1 MSRFDK
7 RLREAMKRYAPDEP
21 ETAEIP
27 SQLSERVDGLLKNAP
42 SGKIDRILLTDQTG
56 KEKPKMKRAR
66 IVLIAAA
73 LVVALTLA
81 AVAAPM
87 LVNYLNVRLLTE
99 TTGQK
104 TTVPDGWI
112 GIYNAAE
119 LDAVRY
125 GLTGKYILMA
135 DIDLSGWDN
144 WTPIG
149 SREEPF
155 KGAFDGNGF
164 VVRNMSV
171 VRGVKAGFTDG
182 DYGPTAPYQYY
193 LGLFGYV
200 VCDPEPQTE
209 NAVWEDYPE
218 YGGWELNGY
227 IRNLGIENARITGV
241 YDENCYGDQLYA
253 GAVAARGE
261 YILGCY
267 VKNTVIDITV
277 ARDMKADYGV
287 SNLNIG
293 GIAGEAYLIDSCHT
307 DAAITVRAEGDV
319 GISCIAGIAGVAS
332 ACVTSYFDGTIECG
346 GLPDDRAV
354 CFRENF
360 PPKLLT
366 KEVLGELIDRLNSD
380 GGEHWYYIGE
390 DGSHVEGED
399 LYDERLGKTIL
410 TMDAAKLDAFYAP
423 RNPALSET
431 LELVTSEPEGDYVWF
446 FDPYAYPR
454 EYKFIAGL
462 IAKAFDADP
471 VTGERDSFVEYCRG
485 HGLKYGVYYTYDLRY
500 SPETSYEGFNFD
512 TIWQM
517 GENGRPVLRIFGNV
531 EVPWK
536 EQVMTGL
543 TGKFTVTNASGDG
556 LGSVE
561 DPARFGGG
569 WVFTLIRG
577 GWGNLSAGNVPVL
590 IDPETGKMQRF
601 CTDRSCLHTNAS
613 GCACV
618 YFSGLSSSGD
628 GIFYGSRFVEQGEH
642 MVIAEA
648 VPAKGEVREVY
659 RGENKGNEYH
669 FVMVDAVTENAV
681 FIRETYYAE
690 ASGGQAQCYRYL
702 RYDRSTGEI
711 TLMAEG
717 PFDGVE
723 WLCPPTTEGEPS
735 VTIYRG
741 IGGELWAHTLSD
753 YGCLESKVLY
763 SAPDGMHWNGDYY
776 TDKAT
781 GDLYVCIRSESTD
794 PLRFEGYIC
803 RISPSGACERLAL
816 PTDRVYGFC
825 LTDRYIYYS
834 VFDPMFVG
842 KGWNGQGAIC
852 INPYHEIYRVDRASL
867 SSAEPVFDTG
877 YEFMSPI
884 WRVSGDCLYFDLY
897 RLAGFGDTACFKHS
911 GLVAA
916 VNFVQGS
923 VRWYDI
929 DG

>member
-1 MSRFDK
+1 
-7 RLREAMKRYAPDEP
+7 
-21 ETAEIP
+21 
-27 SQLSERVDGLLKNAP
+27 
-42 SGKIDRILLTDQTG
+42 
-56 KEKPKMKRAR
+56 MKRAR

-99 TTGQK
+99 TTGKK

-125 GLTGKYILMA
+125 DLTGKYILMA

-332 ACVTSYFDGTIECG
+332 ACVTSYFDGAIDCG

-390 DGSHVEGED
+390 DGSHVEEED

-423 RNPALSET
+423 RNLALSET

-471 VTGERDSFVEYCRG
+471 VTGARESFVEYCRG

-500 SPETSYEGFNFD
+500 SPETSFEGFNFD

-517 GENGRPVLRIFGNV
+517 GENGRPVLRIFG
-531 EVPWK
+531 
-536 EQVMTGL
+536 
-543 TGKFTVTNASGDG
+543 
-556 LGSVE
+556 
-561 DPARFGGG
+561 
-569 WVFTLIRG
+569 
-577 GWGNLSAGNVPVL
+577 
-590 IDPETGKMQRF
+590 
-601 CTDRSCLHTNAS
+601 
-613 GCACV
+613 
-618 YFSGLSSSGD
+618 
-628 GIFYGSRFVEQGEH
+628 
-642 MVIAEA
+642 
-648 VPAKGEVREVY
+648 
-659 RGENKGNEYH
+659 
-669 FVMVDAVTENAV
+669 
-681 FIRETYYAE
+681 
-690 ASGGQAQCYRYL
+690 
-702 RYDRSTGEI
+702 
-711 TLMAEG
+711 
-717 PFDGVE
+717 
-723 WLCPPTTEGEPS
+723 
-735 VTIYRG
+735 
-741 IGGELWAHTLSD
+741 
-753 YGCLESKVLY
+753 
-763 SAPDGMHWNGDYY
+763 
-776 TDKAT
+776 
-781 GDLYVCIRSESTD
+781 
-794 PLRFEGYIC
+794 
-803 RISPSGACERLAL
+803 
-816 PTDRVYGFC
+816 
-825 LTDRYIYYS
+825 
-834 VFDPMFVG
+834 
-842 KGWNGQGAIC
+842 
-852 INPYHEIYRVDRASL
+852 
-867 SSAEPVFDTG
+867 
-877 YEFMSPI
+877 
-884 WRVSGDCLYFDLY
+884 
-897 RLAGFGDTACFKHS
+897 
-911 GLVAA
+911 
-916 VNFVQGS
+916 
-923 VRWYDI
+923 
-929 DG
+929 